1 MSDNGDFKQKVAAQ
15 RNSNIELLRIICIFF
30 IVLRHYST
38 QVTWGDINIDPWS
51 WQRLFL
57 QLITIGGS
65 TSNNVFLLISGYFMI
80 GKKVNFKRIVALIAE
95 MFFYSWIIM
104 LFLFSTGIL
113 PFSFK
118 EMIKAAFPIW
128 FGYNWYVCC
137 YVIMCCFLPFIN
149 PFLDSLSKEKYQ
161 KLLMVSLL
169 LWSVAYTFLATTYLG
184 TDFSVD
190 HFVIIYALGGYIKKF
205 GLKIKAILWKN
216 CFIISAL
223 LLILSVVSMSCLGA
237 MLNIKPFVLHAE
249 HFSNST
255 TILDVIVATSL
266 FMWVITAQP
275 FYNKVINILAKSVIG
290 GFFNP
295 S

>member
-1 MSDNGDFKQKVAAQ
+1 MGNNGDAMQKVSAQ

-30 IVLRHYST
+30 IILRHYST
-38 QVTWGDINIDPWS
+38 QVTWGNIDSDPWS

-57 QLITIGGS
+57 ELITIGGS
-65 TSNNVFLLISGYFMI
+65 TGNNVFLLISGYFLI
-80 GKKVNFKRIVALIAE
+80 GKKINIKRIISLIAE

-104 LFLFSTGIL
+104 LIIFATGVL

-118 EMIKAAFPIW
+118 EMIKALFPIW

-149 PFLDSLSKEKYQ
+149 PFLDNLSKEKYQ

-169 LWSVAYTFLATTYLG
+169 LWSVAYTFLATNYLG

-205 GLKIKAILWKN
+205 GLKIKVVSWKN
-216 CFIISAL
+216 SFFVSAL
-223 LLILSVVSMSCLGA
+223 MLILRGVGVSCLEG
-237 MLNIKPFVLHAE
+237 MLNR
-249 HFSNST
+249 
-255 TILDVIVATSL
+255 
-266 FMWVITAQP
+266 
-275 FYNKVINILAKSVIG
+275 
-290 GFFNP
+290 
-295 S
+295 